1 MRNKNKKKI
10 LLVGS
15 NEFFSLEKMYL
26 RAFKK
31 INCDVKIFHI
41 YHINKSLF
49 SKFIWKILRFWIFYL
64 QRHRLQRYIKKNINN
79 YDLIII
85 FKGLYLTKKFIIN
98 LKKISCNSKFINIYP
113 DDPFD
118 KNYFGDISNKSLFKA
133 LKYFDYIFI
142 YSQKIKKKLKLTLSK
157 NKIIYLPFAHD
168 PAIHIKQKLFQ
179 KHLYDISFIGTADKE
194 RYNIIRQLKDYKIV
208 IGGNGWD
215 RYKQLKNVVYL
226 GAINTQL
233 SANVISK
240 STVSLNLLRKQNYGS
255 HNMRTFEIPA
265 MGGLMLTKRSKEQN
279 DFFRE
284 NIDCLMYEN
293 FKDLNNKI
301 KLVLKNK
308 NKFEKIKNNGYE
320 LSKKYTYLLNA
331 RKILKLIY
339 P

>member
-1 MRNKNKKKI
+1 MIKKYKKKI

-15 NEFFSLEKMYL
+15 NEFFSLEKMYF

-31 INCDVKIFHI
+31 AQCDVSIFKI
-41 YHINKSLF
+41 YNINKNLF
-49 SKFIWKILRFWIFYL
+49 FRFIWKYLRFFFFIY
-64 QRHRLQRYIKKNINN
+64 QRHKLSKYINKNLNQF
-79 YDLIII
+79 DLIII
-85 FKGLYLTKKFIIN
+85 YKGLYLTKRFLKY
-98 LKKISCNSKFINIYP
+98 LKKISNETKFVNIYP

-118 KNYFGDISNKSLFKA
+118 KDYYKDISNNNLFTCIK
-133 LKYFDYIFI
+133 LFDFFFI
-142 YSQKIKKKLKLTLSK
+142 YSQKIKKKLELIVPKK
-157 NKIIYLPFAHD
+157 KIIYLPFAHD
-168 PAIHIKQKLFQ
+168 PTIHKKSNFSY
-179 KHLYDISFIGTADKE
+179 KNLYDISFIGTADKE

-233 SANVISK
+233 SATVISK

-265 MGGLMLTKRSKEQN
+265 MGGLMLTKRSTEQN
-279 DFFRE
+279 NFFRE

-308 NKFEKIKNNGYE
+308 SKFEKIKNNGYK